1 MNGWPLFNDLYNAA
15 SGAHIWLINNIQL
28 SRSDIHAPTE
38 NLIVLSAGK
47 IAGLNGSLMRL

>member
-38 NLIVLSAGK
+38 NLIVLSAGE